1 MALTWEFKGYVFK
14 NQHLCPT
21 FLQENAVNLLED
33 TADFVSSQLNSGTT
47 DPGVLQDV
55 GASLLHGIS
64 NVISATSSKAEKGK
78 DDEETDEEKQ
88 PGNEEGEQQL
98 EKEKEATKAEKEKVS
113 IYLFEALP

>member
-1 MALTWEFKGYVFK
+1 M
-14 NQHLCPT
+14 
-21 FLQENAVNLLED
+21 QENAVNLLED

-78 DDEETDEEKQ
+78 DDEETDEEKH
-88 PGNEEGEQQL
+88 PGNEEGEQQ
-98 EKEKEATKAEKEKVS
+98 KEKTKAEKEKVS
-113 IYLFEALP
+113 IYLFEALPWVKMDQKTFGSKFGHSNTTLL